1 MTPELKHGAWRLEEL
16 TAPPEGAPTVF
27 SCFHCGGG
35 STMGYKLAGFNVLGG
50 VDIDPEMVKVYRA
63 NHKPVHSYQASV
75 RDLLS
80 LDLPPAL
87 YSLDVLDGSPPCSSF
102 STAGSRDKAWGKE
115 KVFREGQAAQRLDD
129 LFFDFIDI
137 AAALRPKVVVA
148 ENVKGLV
155 IGKAKG
161 YVKEIFA
168 AFKASG
174 YDVQLFLLNASRMG
188 VPQRRERTFFL
199 ARRSDLGLPKIALEF
214 NERPIPFSEIKQSL
228 PGGGLPPSCAALLPY
243 VVDGDRSLLGA
254 YRRQTGKDGFF
265 THKLI
270 HPEDVAFT
278 TVSSGSGNIVMP
290 EGRNMSSAEVIATQT
305 FPKDY
310 NFCGMNVRYIC
321 GMSVP
326 PFMMQRVATE
336 VRTQWLEP

>member
-1 MTPELKHGAWRLEEL
+1 
-16 TAPPEGAPTVF
+16 
-27 SCFHCGGG
+27 
-35 STMGYKLAGFNVLGG
+35 MGYKLAGFNVLGG

-63 NHKPVHSYQASV
+63 NHRPVHSYQASV

-80 LDLPPAL
+80 LDLPAAL

-102 STAGSRDKAWGKE
+102 STAGSREKAWGKK

-137 AAALRPKVVVA
+137 AAALRPKVVIA

-168 AFKASG
+168 AFRAAG

-199 ARRSDLGLPKIALEF
+199 ARRADLGLSKITLEF
-214 NERPIPFSEIKQSL
+214 NERPIPFGEIKQNVAGGVLSPSL
-228 PGGGLPPSCAALLPY
+228 MALMPY
-243 VVDGDRSLLGA
+243 VADGDRSLLEA
-254 YRRQTGKDGFF
+254 YRRKAGKDGFF
-265 THKLI
+265 NHKI
-270 HPEDVAFT
+270 INSKEVAFT

-290 EGRNMSSAEVIATQT
+290 EGRHMIDAEIMAAQT
-305 FPKDY
+305 FPTDY
-310 NFCGMNVRYIC
+310 NFYGIKVQYIC

-326 PFMMQRVATE
+326 PFMTQRVATE
-336 VRTQWLEP
+336 VRKQWLKP